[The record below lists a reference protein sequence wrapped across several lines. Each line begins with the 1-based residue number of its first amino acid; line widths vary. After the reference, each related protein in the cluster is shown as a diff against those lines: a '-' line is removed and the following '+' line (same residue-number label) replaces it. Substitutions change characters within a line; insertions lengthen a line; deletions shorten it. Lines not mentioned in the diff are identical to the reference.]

1 MDSSNVNSLLMIND
15 DRGRLF
21 CHLDGT
27 FSLGFVPIETNVVIN
42 SMVKHPFQPIFVGQP
57 SIVRGNSSQICLTP
71 MVIHM
76 PLLTQRNA
84 RDLAA
89 LTSTARELMLYA
101 IRVIT
106 EMQGIW
112 NGSESNTGAREF
124 GPKWIGL
131 LETKQKEQFGRVC
144 FSLLDPVKI
153 IRICSRRNTDS
164 YPGSNHPSDNWSAD

>member
-1 MDSSNVNSLLMIND
+1 
-15 DRGRLF
+15 
-21 CHLDGT
+21 
-27 FSLGFVPIETNVVIN
+27 
-42 SMVKHPFQPIFVGQP
+42 MVKHPLRPMFVGQS
-57 SIVRGNSSQICLTP
+57 SILRGNSFEICLTP

-76 PLLTQRNA
+76 PLLTQRSA

-89 LTSTARELMLYA
+89 LSSTARELIWYA

-131 LETKQKEQFGRVC
+131 LETKQKEQFGRAY
-144 FSLLDPVKI
+144 FYFLI
-153 IRICSRRNTDS
+153 Q
-164 YPGSNHPSDNWSAD
+164 